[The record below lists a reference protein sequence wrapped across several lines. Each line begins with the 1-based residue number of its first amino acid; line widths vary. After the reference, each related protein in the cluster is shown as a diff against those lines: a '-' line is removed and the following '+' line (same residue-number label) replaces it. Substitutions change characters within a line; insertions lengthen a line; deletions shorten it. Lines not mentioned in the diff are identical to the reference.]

1 MLGVQV
7 APIEARTELPDIARA
22 DLASEFDSR
31 FEDDT
36 TPVNEIP
43 IDAIDDAVDAITVDA
58 IDKIVWD
65 PEE

>member
-7 APIEARTELPDIARA
+7 SSVEARIELPEIARV
-22 DLASEFDSR
+22 DLATEFDSR
-31 FEDDT
+31 FEQDT

-43 IDAIDDAVDAITVDA
+43 IDEIDDVVDAVD
-58 IDKIVWD
+58 KIVLD